1 MGAPSM
7 TVCTCASAYA
17 REREAYKHVSKQM
30 LMQPTEDVRQMALY
44 EFILRLNFTHKYHN
58 GEYDLGHAHWMG
70 HLASVIIHSDHSCLA
85 IMDCNV
91 YIQVA
96 YFAGEHALALANAN
110 TLALAV
116 ANSRASARKQQQQ
129 QQRQSVSFL

>member
-1 MGAPSM
+1 MG
-7 TVCTCASAYA
+7 VNVCASAYA

-70 HLASVIIHSDHSCLA
+70 HLASVIMHMDHNHLG
-85 IMDCNV
+85 IVNFNV
-91 YIQVA
+91 YVQLR
-96 YFAGEHALALANAN
+96 YFAEEHAHAIALALSVANA
-110 TLALAV
+110 
-116 ANSRASARKQQQQ
+116 RATTRRHRSSATQ
-129 QQRQSVSFL
+129 VCN

>member
-1 MGAPSM
+1 MGAPSV
-7 TVCTCASAYA
+7 TVCAYASVYA

-70 HLASVIIHSDHSCLA
+70 HLASVVLHMDHNHLA
-85 IMDCNV
+85 IVDLNV
-91 YIQVA
+91 FIQLT
-96 YFAGEHALALANAN
+96 YFAQEHALALANAN
-110 TLALAV
+110 TLAVSV
-116 ANSRASARKQQQQ
+116 ANARATTRRQRSSAMSTQ
-129 QQRQSVSFL
+129 VCN